1 MEMTTEQKRD
11 LLERIETLIKY
22 DVLKLE
28 DRNDI
33 FRVCLAAC
41 SRAIAE
47 MKEGGHECS

>member
-1 MEMTTEQKRD
+1 MEMTADQKRD

-22 DVLKLE
+22 DILKLE

-47 MKEGGHECS
+47 MKGAGR